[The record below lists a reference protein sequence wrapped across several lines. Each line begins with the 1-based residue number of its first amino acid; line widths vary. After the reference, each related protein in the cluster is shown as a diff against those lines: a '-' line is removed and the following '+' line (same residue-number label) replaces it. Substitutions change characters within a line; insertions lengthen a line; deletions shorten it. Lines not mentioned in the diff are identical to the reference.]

1 MGERQE
7 KEKEGKRGGTG
18 GEGKVGNTKGGKRVG
33 RCKEE
38 DTLGQGKRIIEDG
51 KREGNGRNVAPSFS
65 PRSAT
70 DRLIYTVI
78 HYVHICH

>member
-1 MGERQE
+1 MCCHELKWSTMRWRQRLCSGPCWGADSIPKNPSWTMGERQE

-38 DTLGQGKRIIEDG
+38 DALDG
-51 KREGNGRNVAPSFS
+51 EKE
-65 PRSAT
+65 
-70 DRLIYTVI
+70 
-78 HYVHICH
+78 